1 MSDNQMPAVDEHT
14 LRGDVFNALRELQLQ
29 LEEYRNQAKK
39 PPTFLIGNTAPEI
52 PNEQL
57 EGCKLLSNRDLVLN
71 DIPKGSIGVE
81 VGTQF
86 GWFARKLLSVIQPQ
100 SLSLIDI
107 TFERFEREK
116 FKDELASQKLKLLEG
131 TSWEVLDSNFPDR
144 SLDFIYID
152 AGHSYEAVSK
162 DLEVAIRK
170 IKKGGLITC
179 NDYVPWSIME
189 ATPYGVHRAVSETIV
204 AHKCVVTHYALHN
217 MGYNDIA
224 FKLLD

>member
-1 MSDNQMPAVDEHT
+1 MSDDQIPAVDEQT
-14 LRGDVFNALRELQLQ
+14 LRSNVFKAVRELQVQ
-29 LEEYRNQAKK
+29 LNEYRNHAKK
-39 PPTFLIGNTAPEI
+39 PPIFLIGDTAPQI

-71 DIPKGSIGVE
+71 DIPKGSVGVE

-86 GWFARKLLSVIQPQ
+86 GWFARKLLDVIQPK
-100 SLSLIDI
+100 SLHLIDI
-107 TFERFEREK
+107 TFERFERAK
-116 FKDELASQKLKLLEG
+116 FQNELTSQQLKLWEG
-131 TSWEVLDSNFPDR
+131 TSWEVLDSSYADR

-152 AGHSYEAVSK
+152 AGHSYDAVSR

-170 IKKGGLITC
+170 IKRGGLITC

-224 FKLLD
+224 FKLPD